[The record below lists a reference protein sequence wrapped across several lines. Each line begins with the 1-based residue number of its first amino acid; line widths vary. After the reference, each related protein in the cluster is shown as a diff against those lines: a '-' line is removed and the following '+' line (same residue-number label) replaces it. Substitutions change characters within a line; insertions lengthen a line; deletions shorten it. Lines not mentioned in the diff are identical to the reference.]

1 MISRNPYKALEK
13 NLGYRF
19 KHKSV
24 LKTALTH
31 PSFSNEYPQGEVE
44 DNQRLEFLGDAVL
57 GYMCASHL
65 FKNFPEFREGRLTK
79 TRASM
84 ANSEILATIGVSLAL
99 GDFLLLG
106 KGEKNMGGNQRDSNI
121 TDALEAIIGAAYLDG
136 GPRAS
141 WKIFNRLFFPHIE
154 RLISVQ
160 PLENPKGTLQEHAQE
175 NWKVSP
181 AYRITEESGP
191 PHDRAYTAEVVIN
204 NKVAGIGRGPSKQTA
219 EKDAALNALVVLD
232 IEA

>member
-65 FKNFPEFREGRLTK
+65 FKSFPGFREGRLTK
-79 TRASM
+79 TRAS
-84 ANSEILATIGVSLAL
+84 
-99 GDFLLLG
+99 
-106 KGEKNMGGNQRDSNI
+106 
-121 TDALEAIIGAAYLDG
+121 
-136 GPRAS
+136 
-141 WKIFNRLFFPHIE
+141 
-154 RLISVQ
+154 
-160 PLENPKGTLQEHAQE
+160 
-175 NWKVSP
+175 
-181 AYRITEESGP
+181 
-191 PHDRAYTAEVVIN
+191 
-204 NKVAGIGRGPSKQTA
+204 
-219 EKDAALNALVVLD
+219 
-232 IEA
+232 